1 MKLPSEGK
9 SRLVDV
15 LAGPS
20 RERLTIAL
28 LRRVVK
34 ASTESSAD
42 SVYVVGGGS
51 QVAQICQQMGVNW
64 IDSNSGNLNLDV
76 SIGMTEISQIGNG
89 TVYLP

>member
-20 RERLTIAL
+20 RERLTISL

-51 QVAQICQQMGVNW
+51 QVAQICQQMG
-64 IDSNSGNLNLDV
+64 
-76 SIGMTEISQIGNG
+76 
-89 TVYLP
+89 